1 MINSKRSGKADT
13 AVLNNLTL
21 SWEEKYE
28 KLNYSSYTTVEN
40 NAMKMYQLHIL
51 LSKKYAEFKNLS
63 ERETK
68 KLILISKKYFRKLI
82 LQ

>member
-21 SWEEKYE
+21 SQEEKYE

>member
-1 MINSKRSGKADT
+1 
-13 AVLNNLTL
+13 
-21 SWEEKYE
+21 
-28 KLNYSSYTTVEN
+28 
-40 NAMKMYQLHIL
+40 MYQLHIL

>member
-13 AVLNNLTL
+13 ALLNNLTL

-51 LSKKYAEFKNLS
+51 LSKKYPEFKNLS

-68 KLILISKKYFRKLI
+68 KLIF
-82 LQ
+82 